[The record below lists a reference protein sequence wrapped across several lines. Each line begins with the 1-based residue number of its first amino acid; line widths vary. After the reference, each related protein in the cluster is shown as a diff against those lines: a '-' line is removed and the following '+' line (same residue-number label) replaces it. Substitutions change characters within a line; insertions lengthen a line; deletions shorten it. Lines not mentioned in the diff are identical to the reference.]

1 MSVLYWLESIRNPF
15 LDALMQFFTYF
26 GEELLFIV
34 LALAV
39 FWCVDKRE
47 GYYLLFVGF
56 VGTILNQFL
65 KLLCHIP
72 RPWVRDP
79 SFQPVKSALGGA
91 TGYSF
96 PSGHTQN
103 VAGTLGG
110 IARWSKRRA
119 VRIVCVVV
127 LLLTSFSRMY
137 LGVHTPLDVGV
148 GLATAVVLVFALYPI
163 VRAAADEPK
172 RMAALLGVMVIM
184 ALAFVLY
191 ANLWAAPAQ
200 SAEALENLYEG
211 QKNSYSL
218 LGALLGFC
226 VAYPLERR
234 FIRFEEKAVWWVQIL
249 KVVGGLLG
257 LLAIKE
263 GLKLLF
269 SAVGVTWLGMNA
281 IRYFAVVLF
290 AALVWPQVFPWLN
303 RLAARREKQ

>member
-234 FIRFEEKAVWWVQIL
+234 FIRFEGKAVWWVQIL
-249 KVVGGLLG
+249 KVAGGLLG

-269 SAVGVTWLGMNA
+269 IAVGVTWLGTNA